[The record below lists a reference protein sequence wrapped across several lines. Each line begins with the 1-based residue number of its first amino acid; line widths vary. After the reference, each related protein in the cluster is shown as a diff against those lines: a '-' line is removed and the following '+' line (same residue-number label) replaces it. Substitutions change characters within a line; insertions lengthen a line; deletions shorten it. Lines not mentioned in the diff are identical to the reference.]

1 MINEL
6 IERSPIRI
14 FEKSVS
20 GGLGAGHIG
29 VVTSKEGV
37 GKTAFLVQLGL
48 DKMLQDKHI
57 VHISFSDKVDHI
69 LGWYQNLFMELSAS
83 KKIENPLSVYDNICK
98 NRIILNF
105 NSEKISVVDSL
116 KKVELLISDA
126 RYNVDSIYFDGIT
139 VGMLKK
145 EDFAALRQFAQTL
158 NLEVWL
164 SLTVKQYDE
173 NGIAP
178 SVREFV
184 DEIDI
189 LIDIRYKD
197 DHIQLE
203 VAKDRD
209 DVSLQNTQLKLD
221 RSTFLLKKNK

>member
-20 GGLGAGHIG
+20 GGLGAGNIG

-57 VHISFSDKVDHI
+57 VHVSFSDKVDHI

-83 KKIENPLSVYDNICK
+83 KKVDNPVAVYDNICK

-105 NSEKISVVDSL
+105 NSDKVTIEESL
-116 KKVELLISDA
+116 ERVKLLISDA
-126 RYNVDSIYFDGIT
+126 RYNVDALYFDGLVVDT
-139 VGMLKK
+139 LKK
-145 EDFAALRQFAQTL
+145 EDFDVLRRFAQAL
-158 NLEVWL
+158 NVEIWL
-164 SLTVKQYDE
+164 SLTVKQWDE
-173 NGIAP
+173 NGVAP
-178 SVREFV
+178 SVKKFL
-184 DEIDI
+184 DDMDI

-209 DVSLQNTQLKLD
+209 DVQLQNTQLKLD

>member
-83 KKIENPLSVYDNICK
+83 KNIENPLSVYDNICK

-105 NSEKISVVDSL
+105 NSEKVSVVDSL

-139 VGMLKK
+139 VDMLKK
-145 EDFAALRQFAQTL
+145 EDFAVF
-158 NLEVWL
+158 
-164 SLTVKQYDE
+164 VKQYDE

-178 SVREFV
+178 SVKEFV
-184 DEIDI
+184 DEIDV

-221 RSTFLLKKNK
+221 RTTFLLKKNK

>member
-20 GGLGAGHIG
+20 GGLGPGNIG

-57 VHISFSDKVDHI
+57 VHVSFSDKVDHI

-83 KKIENPLSVYDNICK
+83 KKVDNPVAVYDNICK

-105 NSEKISVVDSL
+105 NSDKVTIEESL
-116 KKVELLISDA
+116 ERVKLLISDA
-126 RYNVDSIYFDGIT
+126 RYNVDALYFDGLVVDT
-139 VGMLKK
+139 LKK
-145 EDFAALRQFAQTL
+145 EDFDALRRFAQAL
-158 NLEVWL
+158 NVETWL
-164 SLTVKQYDE
+164 SLTVKQWDE
-173 NGIAP
+173 NGVAP
-178 SVREFV
+178 SVKKFL
-184 DEIDI
+184 DDMDI

-209 DVSLQNTQLKLD
+209 DVQLQNTQLKLD

>member
-20 GGLGAGHIG
+20 GGLGAGNIG

-57 VHISFSDKVDHI
+57 VHVSFSDKVDHI

-83 KKIENPLSVYDNICK
+83 KKVDNPVAVYDNICK

-105 NSEKISVVDSL
+105 NSDKVTIEESL
-116 KKVELLISDA
+116 ERVKLLISDA
-126 RYNVDSIYFDGIT
+126 RYNVDALYFDGL
-139 VGMLKK
+139 VVDALKK
-145 EDFAALRQFAQTL
+145 EDFDALRRFAQAL
-158 NLEVWL
+158 NVEIWL
-164 SLTVKQYDE
+164 SLTVKQWDE
-173 NGIAP
+173 NGVAP
-178 SVREFV
+178 SVKKFL
-184 DEIDI
+184 DDMDI

-209 DVSLQNTQLKLD
+209 DVQLQNTQLKLD

>member
-14 FEKSVS
+14 FEKSVN
-20 GGLGAGHIG
+20 GGLLAGNIG

-57 VHISFSDKVDHI
+57 VHVSFSDKVDHI

-83 KKIENPLSVYDNICK
+83 RQVDNPLAVYDNICK

-105 NSEKISVVDSL
+105 NSSKVTIAESL
-116 KKVELLISDA
+116 ERVKLLISDA
-126 RYNVDSIYFDGIT
+126 HYNVDALYFDGLVVDT
-139 VGMLKK
+139 LDAK
-145 EDFAALRQFAQTL
+145 DFEALRNFGKAL
-158 NLEVWL
+158 NVSIWL
-164 SLTVKQYDE
+164 SLTVKQWDE
-173 NGIAP
+173 NGVAP
-178 SVREFV
+178 SVKKFI
-184 DEIDI
+184 DEIDV

-203 VAKDRD
+203 VAKNCD
-209 DVSLQNTQLKLD
+209 DIHLQNTQLKLD
-221 RSTFLLKKNK
+221 RTTFLLKKNK

>member
-105 NSEKISVVDSL
+105 RKSL
-116 KKVELLISDA
+116 
-126 RYNVDSIYFDGIT
+126 RC
-139 VGMLKK
+139 
-145 EDFAALRQFAQTL
+145 
-158 NLEVWL
+158 
-164 SLTVKQYDE
+164 
-173 NGIAP
+173 
-178 SVREFV
+178 
-184 DEIDI
+184 
-189 LIDIRYKD
+189 
-197 DHIQLE
+197 
-203 VAKDRD
+203 
-209 DVSLQNTQLKLD
+209 
-221 RSTFLLKKNK
+221 

>member
-1 MINEL
+1 
-6 IERSPIRI
+6 
-14 FEKSVS
+14 
-20 GGLGAGHIG
+20 
-29 VVTSKEGV
+29 
-37 GKTAFLVQLGL
+37 
-48 DKMLQDKHI
+48 MLQDKHI

-184 DEIDI
+184 DEIDV

>member
-69 LGWYQNLFMELSAS
+69 LGWYQN
-83 KKIENPLSVYDNICK
+83 K

-105 NSEKISVVDSL
+105 NSEKVSVVDSL

-139 VGMLKK
+139 VDMLKK
-145 EDFAALRQFAQTL
+145 EDFAALRQFAQAL

-178 SVREFV
+178 SVKEFV
-184 DEIDI
+184 DEIDV

-221 RSTFLLKKNK
+221 RTTFLLKKNK

>member
-20 GGLGAGHIG
+20 GGLGAGNIG

-57 VHISFSDKVDHI
+57 VHVSFSDKVDHI

-83 KKIENPLSVYDNICK
+83 KKVDNPVAVYDNICK

-105 NSEKISVVDSL
+105 NSEKVTIEESL
-116 KKVELLISDA
+116 ERVKLLISDA
-126 RYNVDSIYFDGIT
+126 RYNVDALYFDGLVVDT
-139 VGMLKK
+139 LKK
-145 EDFAALRQFAQTL
+145 EDFDALRQFAQNL
-158 NLEVWL
+158 NVEIWL
-164 SLTVKQYDE
+164 SLTVKQWDE
-173 NGIAP
+173 NGVAP
-178 SVREFV
+178 SVKKFL
-184 DEIDI
+184 DDMDI

-209 DVSLQNTQLKLD
+209 DVQLQNTQLKLD

>member
-83 KKIENPLSVYDNICK
+83 KNIENPLSVYDNICK

-105 NSEKISVVDSL
+105 NSEKVSVVDSL

-139 VGMLKK
+139 V
-145 EDFAALRQFAQTL
+145 E
-158 NLEVWL
+158 
-164 SLTVKQYDE
+164 QYDE

-178 SVREFV
+178 SVKEFV
-184 DEIDI
+184 DEIDV

-221 RSTFLLKKNK
+221 RTTFLLKKNK

>member
-20 GGLGAGHIG
+20 GGLGAGNIG

-57 VHISFSDKVDHI
+57 VHVSFSDKVDHI

-83 KKIENPLSVYDNICK
+83 KKVDNPVAVYDNICK

-105 NSEKISVVDSL
+105 NSDKVTIEESL
-116 KKVELLISDA
+116 ERVKLLISDA
-126 RYNVDSIYFDGIT
+126 RYNVDALYFDGLVVDT
-139 VGMLKK
+139 LKK
-145 EDFAALRQFAQTL
+145 EDFDALRRFAQAL
-158 NLEVWL
+158 NVEIWL
-164 SLTVKQYDE
+164 SLTVKQWDE
-173 NGIAP
+173 NGVAP
-178 SVREFV
+178 SVKKFL
-184 DEIDI
+184 DDMYI

-209 DVSLQNTQLKLD
+209 DVQLQNTQLKLD

>member
-178 SVREFV
+178 SVRV
-184 DEIDI
+184 CRRNRR
-189 LIDIRYKD
+189 LNRY
-197 DHIQLE
+197 
-203 VAKDRD
+203 
-209 DVSLQNTQLKLD
+209 SLQR
-221 RSTFLLKKNK
+221 RSHSAGSGKRPRRRVSAEHAAEIGSVNFSPEKE